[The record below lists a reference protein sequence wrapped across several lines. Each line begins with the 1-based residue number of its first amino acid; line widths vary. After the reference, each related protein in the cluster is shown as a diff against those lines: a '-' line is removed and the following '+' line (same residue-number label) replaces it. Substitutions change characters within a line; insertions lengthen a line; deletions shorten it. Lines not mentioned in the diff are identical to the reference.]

1 MTRAEYIKVQKNRF
15 DRRVMAVFPARAPK
29 ELLWAGNI
37 LPVEVWDPPGRPIG
51 AAAHLQP
58 YVCSVVRQGL
68 ELLLRGGAEQVD
80 GLLFPHTCD
89 SIQNLA
95 SLVNDYLDLDRPCY
109 FLYHPKAP
117 YGPAAR
123 EYYINQL
130 KYLSDQLADR
140 FGPLDRAELG
150 RMVALGRRI
159 SRRIANLY
167 RRRLDGTSGLT
178 NREFYD
184 LIRRGEWLWP
194 DDFLAELEAALAR
207 PTQDRPARRRSI
219 ILSGVLTNPVEL
231 LTSLDQ
237 LGVDIAADDLIN
249 AGRRLLVRSP
259 APAEDDRSPADPW
272 AALAD
277 NYFALPPC
285 STVNASIADRAAWL
299 VDRADQAGA
308 RGAVFQV
315 TKFCETE
322 LFDLPNLIA
331 ALDRA
336 GLPGLVVETEINQP
350 PSGQLLT
357 RLEAFLEMIG

>member
-1 MTRAEYIKVQKNRF
+1 
-15 DRRVMAVFPARAPK
+15 MAVFPARFPK

-37 LPVEVWDPPGRPIG
+37 LPVEVWDPPGRPTR
-51 AAAHLQP
+51 ATAHLQP
-58 YVCSVVRQGL
+58 YICSVVRQGL
-68 ELLLRGGAEQVD
+68 ELLLRGGADQAD

-95 SLVNDYLDLDRPCY
+95 SLVNDYLDLGRPCY

-123 EYYINQL
+123 DYYINQL
-130 KYLSDQLADR
+130 KYLSDRLADR
-140 FGPLDRAELG
+140 FGMLDRDNLV

-159 SRRIANLY
+159 NRRIANLY
-167 RRRLDGTSGLT
+167 RRRLDGASGLT
-178 NREFYD
+178 NREFYG

-194 DDFLAELEAALAR
+194 EDFLAELDAALAR
-207 PTQDRPARRRSI
+207 PREEPPAGRRAV
-219 ILSGVLTNPVEL
+219 ILGGVLTNPVDL
-231 LTSLDQ
+231 LTGLDQ
-237 LGVDIAADDLIN
+237 LGLDVAADDLIN
-249 AGRRLLVRSP
+249 AGRRLLVRGL
-259 APAEDDRSPADPW
+259 APSEDDRAPADPW
-272 AALAD
+272 SALAD

-285 STVNASIADRAAWL
+285 TTVNSSIADRVAWL
-299 VDRADQAGA
+299 KDRADRSGAGGVIFQA
-308 RGAVFQV
+308 

-331 ALDRA
+331 ALDRV